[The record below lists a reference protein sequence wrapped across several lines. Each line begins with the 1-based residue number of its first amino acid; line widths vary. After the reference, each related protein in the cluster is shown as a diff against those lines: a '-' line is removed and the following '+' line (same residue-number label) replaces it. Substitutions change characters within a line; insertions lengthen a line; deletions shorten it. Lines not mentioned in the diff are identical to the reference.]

1 MPRLGM
7 VIDLQRCVG
16 CGACALACKAEHN
29 TRTRGNGQ
37 SYNYADFLMRT
48 EGAFPKTT
56 QWVMPVMC
64 NHCTEAPCVANCPVT
79 PKAMFKTAEG
89 ITMHDPALCI
99 GCRTCQGACP
109 YSSSELGEA
118 SLTGEAYSVI
128 SFNPH
133 SEETQ
138 PQWADKTSI
147 IPGCTASGAETAKLA
162 GAPVPAMNQY
172 AAGDAQPLRKA
183 GVVEKCNL
191 CYHRVSNGLQ
201 PACVEA
207 CPAKA
212 RIFGD
217 QDDPNSDISKAL
229 KANKSFVLKAEA
241 GTKPNV
247 HYIGKYSARL

>member
-48 EGAFPKTT
+48 EGTFPNTT
-56 QWVMPVMC
+56 QWVMPVLC
-64 NHCTEAPCVANCPVT
+64 NHCTDAPCVANCPTT
-79 PKAMFKTAEG
+79 PKAMFKTTEG
-89 ITMHDPALCI
+89 ITMHDPELCI
-99 GCRTCQGACP
+99 GCRVCQGVCP
-109 YSSSELGEA
+109 YSESELGDA
-118 SLTGEAYSVI
+118 SLAGEAYSVI
-128 SFNPH
+128 SFNPRDGD
-133 SEETQ
+133 TQ
-138 PQWADKTSI
+138 PQWTNTSSI
-147 IPGCTASGAETAKLA
+147 IPGGTASGAETAKLA

-172 AAGDAQPLRKA
+172 AGGDAKPLRWA
-183 GVVEKCNL
+183 GVVEKCTF

-217 QDDPNSDISKAL
+217 QDDPNSEISKVL
-229 KANKSFVLKAEA
+229 KANKSFRLKEER

-247 HYIGKYSARL
+247 HYIGKYSARA